1 MFRSDLAAKLFFSP
15 DFATPN
21 ILFVF
26 GVFLVLGVLGATLTH
41 RVRWLPSISAFMLI
55 GFLIG
60 PSGADLITADI
71 LHNSQIIIDVALG
84 LILYNLGS
92 EVQLRH
98 LLRSTP
104 IWRSALVEASLSFII
119 IFLAV
124 IACGISPLVAAF
136 VAAIG
141 VSSSPAVLVH
151 TANEMRARGPIVY
164 HAKALVT
171 LNNVLA
177 FFIFSLLLPIA
188 LGEKNVTIIDM
199 LGLPLYR
206 AAGAALVGFA
216 VALVMER
223 LDRLLDKEDQHFRF
237 ALIVGGITATLGLAN
252 MFGISSLFAALTL
265 GIATR
270 WFETQR
276 QGLSTIDFGASGDI
290 FFIALFAMAGANLHI
305 NNLAL
310 VGLVTVIAIVARFGA
325 KGLSL
330 FMSRRRSEHDQ
341 KQITAVSLMLMP
353 LGGLAIGLAQTLQT
367 FAPET
372 GNKVA
377 LIIFSMVAVLET
389 LGPFFVSG
397 AIKISGES
405 PLYPKSASEPEET
418 ATATAAPPA
427 PSNPQDQGQ
436 GFLSDTVRKEQFP

>member
-1 MFRSDLAAKLFFSP
+1 MFRSELAAKLFFSP
-15 DFATPN
+15 DFASPN

-26 GVFLVLGVLGATLTH
+26 GLFLILGVLGATLTH

-60 PSGADLITADI
+60 PSGANLITADI
-71 LHNSQIIIDVALG
+71 LHKSQIIIDVALG
-84 LILYNLGS
+84 LILYNLGAD
-92 EVQLRH
+92 VQLRH

-119 IFLAV
+119 IFLAAV
-124 IACGISPLVAAF
+124 ACGIGTLVAAF

-188 LGEKNVTIIDM
+188 LGEKKVNILDM
-199 LGLPLYR
+199 VGIPLYR
-206 AAGAALVGFA
+206 AAGAALVGFV

-223 LDRLLDKEDQHFRF
+223 MDRFLNKEDQHFRF
-237 ALIVGGITATLGLAN
+237 ALIVGGITTTLGLAD

-270 WFETQR
+270 WLETQR
-276 QGLSTIDFGASGDI
+276 QGLSNIEFGASGDM
-290 FFIALFAMAGANLHI
+290 FFIALFAMAGANLHVQ
-305 NNLAL
+305 NLAV
-310 VGLVTVIAIVARFGA
+310 VGLAASAAILARFVA
-325 KGLSL
+325 KAASL
-330 FMSRRRSEHDQ
+330 VMNRRRSEHNR

-372 GNKVA
+372 GSKVA
-377 LIIFSMVAVLET
+377 LVVFSMVAVLET

-405 PLYPKSASEPEET
+405 PLYPKASQEPKENEENQKPED
-418 ATATAAPPA
+418 AALLPSA
-427 PSNPQDQGQ
+427 PSN
-436 GFLSDTVRKEQFP
+436 